1 MKSYVD
7 VTTPHEWQEHSVTS
21 DKKCSVVDRL
31 FGEVLKICLGQ
42 FISVLIF
49 TAVGDPEKNISL
61 KISNHENWSY
71 PS

>member
-42 FISVLIF
+42 FQGFVILNFYCNRNAIIAIF
-49 TAVGDPEKNISL
+49 AIIAN
-61 KISNHENWSY
+61 NQ
-71 PS
+71 